1 MCALLCMFLWSV
13 LKVCTLRNDIY
24 IPTHPRYCRFKKAY
38 SKARKGTFI
47 KCEYWAYS
55 YKNFRHCYTQLKLH
69 VPLKLVHQRKRLNF
83 ICLVQYIYIWVLIRF
98 SILIIASIIYYL
110 CLLLTFKHRF
120 FFTFICN
127 DINQEC
133 LLSLSSRR
141 IHYICINDCVWCI
154 SLLPNVNIVIRFL
167 QK

>member
-1 MCALLCMFLWSV
+1 MWCALLCMFLWSV
-13 LKVCTLRNDIY
+13 LKVFTFRNDIY

-69 VPLKLVHQRKRLNF
+69 VALKLVHQRKRLNF

-120 FFTFICN
+120 F
-127 DINQEC
+127 
-133 LLSLSSRR
+133 LHSSVTISIRNVYF
-141 IHYICINDCVWCI
+141 HFLVGAYIIYV
-154 SLLPNVNIVIRFL
+154 LMIVFDVFHCFPM
-167 QK
+167 

>member
-1 MCALLCMFLWSV
+1 M
-13 LKVCTLRNDIY
+13 IY
-24 IPTHPRYCRFKKAY
+24 IFQHTRGIADSKKAY

-98 SILIIASIIYYL
+98 SILII
-110 CLLLTFKHRF
+110 TFKHSF
-120 FFTFICN
+120 F
-127 DINQEC
+127 
-133 LLSLSSRR
+133 LHSSVTISIRNVYF
-141 IHYICINDCVWCI
+141 HFLVGAYIIYV
-154 SLLPNVNIVIRFL
+154 LMIVFDVFHCFPM
-167 QK
+167 

>member
-1 MCALLCMFLWSV
+1 MWCALLCMFLWSV

-98 SILIIASIIYYL
+98 SILII
-110 CLLLTFKHRF
+110 TFKHSF
-120 FFTFICN
+120 F
-127 DINQEC
+127 
-133 LLSLSSRR
+133 LHSSVTISIRNVYF
-141 IHYICINDCVWCI
+141 HFLVGAYIIYDFV
-154 SLLPNVNIVIRFL
+154 LMIVFDVFHCFPM
-167 QK
+167 

>member
-1 MCALLCMFLWSV
+1 MWCALLCMFLWSV

-98 SILIIASIIYYL
+98 SILII
-110 CLLLTFKHRF
+110 TFKHSF
-120 FFTFICN
+120 F
-127 DINQEC
+127 
-133 LLSLSSRR
+133 LHSSVTISIRNVYF
-141 IHYICINDCVWCI
+141 HFLVGAYIIYV
-154 SLLPNVNIVIRFL
+154 LMIVFDVFHCFPM
-167 QK
+167 

>member
-1 MCALLCMFLWSV
+1 MWCALLCMFLWSV

-47 KCEYWAYS
+47 KCEYWA
-55 YKNFRHCYTQLKLH
+55 H
-69 VPLKLVHQRKRLNF
+69 
-83 ICLVQYIYIWVLIRF
+83 IYIWVLIRF

-120 FFTFICN
+120 FLHSSVTISIRNVYFHFLVGAYIIYVLMIVFDVFHCIKYSYTLFTKI
-127 DINQEC
+127 I
-133 LLSLSSRR
+133 
-141 IHYICINDCVWCI
+141 IIYMYI
-154 SLLPNVNIVIRFL
+154 LTLFF
-167 QK
+167 

>member
-1 MCALLCMFLWSV
+1 MHIKEWYIYSNTPAV
-13 LKVCTLRNDIY
+13 LPI
-24 IPTHPRYCRFKKAY
+24 KKTY

-83 ICLVQYIYIWVLIRF
+83 ICLVQYIYIWVLRRF

-120 FFTFICN
+120 F
-127 DINQEC
+127 
-133 LLSLSSRR
+133 LHSSVTISIRNVYF
-141 IHYICINDCVWCI
+141 HFLVGAYIIYVWCI